1 RVRAWRPDGPLA
13 QPEPDIVK
21 ARFGHAAT
29 AHGCANAP
37 MFVRPAA
44 SAKDPVVGETRRI
57 GIVPAP
63 FPHVAQHVEDS
74 ERVGLLETHLLGAV
88 HRVLVR
94 PRDLCHGP
102 VSRAYRSGA
111 AGELPLR
118 LAR

>member
-1 RVRAWRPDGPLA
+1 WRPAGPLA

-37 MFVRPAA
+37 VFVLPAA
-44 SAKDPVVGETRRI
+44 SAKDPVVGVTRPI

-63 FPHVAQHVEDS
+63 FPHLAQHVEAA
-74 ERVGLLETHLLGAV
+74 ERGGLLVTHLPGAI

-94 PRDLCHGP
+94 PRDVCQGP
-102 VSRAYRSGA
+102 VSRACRSGA